1 MIKKE
6 ELSGSSFLIT
16 GNGSLAVQNTSVVVR
31 DASLPYSRVIE
42 SGDFLKCREIAVFI
56 GQPEIRIGFEFGKQP
71 FRCPEISNY
80 ADRSYPKLLFMEELT
95 ILLVEDE
102 QKIANTLKK
111 GLTENGYRVD
121 VAFDGLI
128 GQRLFLANQYDLI
141 ILDIN
146 LPGIN
151 GYGLCRIIRNKNQQ
165 VPVIMLTALSTMN
178 DKLEGFDAG
187 SDDYLIKPFE
197 FKELLVRIRALLKR
211 TQHQQLPTGNIL
223 RINDLEMNL
232 DTKEVKRNN
241 HVISLTAKE
250 FQLLEYMM
258 RNKNR
263 VVSRAD
269 IAVNVW
275 DIDFD
280 TKTNVIDV
288 YVNYLRNKIDKQ
300 FPDKLIHTQI
310 GMGYVLK
317 EY

>member
-1 MIKKE
+1 
-6 ELSGSSFLIT
+6 
-16 GNGSLAVQNTSVVVR
+16 
-31 DASLPYSRVIE
+31 
-42 SGDFLKCREIAVFI
+42 
-56 GQPEIRIGFEFGKQP
+56 
-71 FRCPEISNY
+71 
-80 ADRSYPKLLFMEELT
+80 MEELT

-102 QKIANTLKK
+102 KKIANTLKK
-111 GLTENGYRVD
+111 GLTENGYQVD
-121 VAFDGLI
+121 IAFDGRI
-128 GQRLFLANQYDLI
+128 AERLFLANQYGLI

-151 GYGLCRIIRNKNQQ
+151 GYELCRIIRNKNQQ

-211 TQHQQLPTGNIL
+211 TQHQHLPTGNIL

-241 HVISLTAKE
+241 RVIVLTAKE

-269 IAVNVW
+269 IAMNVW